1 MTQSPNHFSGAD
13 AGCVP
18 EIVEMMQ
25 VGWIAGPARLS
36 SGSLGI
42 IHTLMKITLPIIA
55 LGLILTG
62 CSKAPSD
69 AKVAKKLPGAW
80 HRVLASPDAKGI
92 IYTFSPDG
100 NFTNQ
105 LPTPKPN
112 GDYGV
117 VVTVGTFQVR
127 DGYLIETT
135 TNISGY
141 FGHLPVV
148 ERYKILQS
156 DDRELIFVDEKTA
169 KKITID
175 KDTP

>member
-1 MTQSPNHFSGAD
+1 
-13 AGCVP
+13 
-18 EIVEMMQ
+18 
-25 VGWIAGPARLS
+25 
-36 SGSLGI
+36 
-42 IHTLMKITLPIIA
+42 MKISLLVIA

-69 AKVAKKLPGAW
+69 AEDTKKLPGAW
-80 HRVLASPDAKGI
+80 HRVIASPDAKGI
-92 IYTFSPDG
+92 TFTFSPSG
-100 NFTNQ
+100 HFTNQ

-112 GDYGV
+112 GDYGI

-127 DGYLIETT
+127 DGYLIETI

-141 FGHLPVV
+141 SGHLPVI
-148 ERYKILQS
+148 ERFKIVQS

>member
-1 MTQSPNHFSGAD
+1 MAVAERWT
-13 AGCVP
+13 
-18 EIVEMMQ
+18 
-25 VGWIAGPARLS
+25 
-36 SGSLGI
+36 LGI
-42 IHTLMKITLPIIA
+42 IHTLMKITLPVIA

-80 HRVLASPDAKGI
+80 HRVLESPDAKGI
-92 IYTFSPDG
+92 TFTFSPNG
-100 NFTNQ
+100 SFTNQ

-112 GDYGV
+112 GDYGI
-117 VVTVGTFQVR
+117 VVTVGTFEVR
-127 DGYLIETT
+127 DGYLIETI

-141 FGHLPVV
+141 SGHLPVV
-148 ERYKILQS
+148 ERFKIVQS